1 MDVHAR
7 ARRAG
12 LILAAGLMLGA
23 FVVWAQDDDQG
34 SRDALIVR
42 TESGFVRGVLEGHQ
56 RSFKGIPFAA
66 PPIGRLRWRPP
77 EPAIPWSGIRDA
89 TSFGPDCIQDTGPGV
104 AGQVVPEGSEDCL
117 ALNVFIPDSA
127 DADSRLPVMVYLFP
141 GGNLAERGYER
152 AGQTGSHP
160 GQS

>member
-7 ARRAG
+7 ARRTG

-23 FVVWAQDDDQG
+23 FVVWAQDDNQG
-34 SRDALIVR
+34 SRDGLIVR
-42 TESGFVRGVLEGHQ
+42 TESGFVRGILEGHQ

-89 TSFGPDCIQDTGPGV
+89 TSFGPD
-104 AGQVVPEGSEDCL
+104 
-117 ALNVFIPDSA
+117 
-127 DADSRLPVMVYLFP
+127 
-141 GGNLAERGYER
+141 
-152 AGQTGSHP
+152 
-160 GQS
+160 